1 MSQDHD
7 TKRAVTSHV
16 EKLREDQIT
25 QMINGTGTVAGMMQV
40 WLPNIQGR
48 FDQGGRNASALLEL
62 GESLSEI
69 FAETTTAG
77 RSQSTLSAG
86 GNAWETLVC
95 YYLNLCLIGSN
106 SIVIKKRSLVPTVV
120 QKALTV
126 SYGNTDANTE
136 SDLVCI
142 NFPDDPTLYTDLRSR
157 EKLTERLNSV
167 ADSHWRDLSV
177 LVVQTKTNWND
188 NAQIPM
194 LWDMVYQGAPHF
206 GDVQVGTGTKFFGDK
221 KSDEAFAQIRYAFV
235 TVPTNKSVYKP
246 TSMPVERVRNLSG
259 GNYWG
264 KPSQK
269 GIAKSL
275 DRIFVGARLG
285 SGEGALVSDT
295 VSRQLSQLSTTYSYF
310 GLK

>member
-1 MSQDHD
+1 MNKTDKKNSF
-7 TKRAVTSHV
+7 ANSHV
-16 EKLREDQIT
+16 EQLRRDHLSE
-25 QMINGTGTVAGMMQV
+25 MIYGKGTVAGMMQV
-40 WLPNIQGR
+40 WLPKIQDL
-48 FDQGGRNASALLEL
+48 FDRGGRNANAVLSL
-62 GESLSEI
+62 GENLSGI

-95 YYLNLCLIGSN
+95 YYLNLCLIGTN
-106 SIVIKKRSLVPTVV
+106 SIVIKKRSLVPMVI

-142 NFPDDPTLYTDLRSR
+142 NFPDDPALYSELRSR
-157 EKLTERLNSV
+157 EKLVDRLNTI
-167 ADSHWRDLSV
+167 ADAHWRDLSV

-206 GDVQVGTGTKFFGDK
+206 GEVQVGTGTKYFGR
-221 KSDEAFAQIRYAFV
+221 DEEYADIRYAFV
-235 TVPTNKSVYKP
+235 TVPTNKSGYKP

-264 KPSQK
+264 KESEK

-275 DRIFVGARLG
+275 DRVFVGARLG
-285 SGEGALVSDT
+285 PGEGALVGDNL
-295 VSRQLSQLSTTYSYF
+295 VRQLPWLDTNYSYF

>member
-7 TKRAVTSHV
+7 TKRAATSHV

-40 WLPNIQGR
+40 WLPNIQSR
-48 FDQGGRNASALLEL
+48 FDKGGRNANALLQL

-157 EKLTERLNSV
+157 EKLVERLNSV

-206 GDVQVGTGTKFFGDK
+206 GNVQVGTGTKYFGSGPDY
-221 KSDEAFAQIRYAFV
+221 AQIRYAFV
-235 TVPTNKSVYKP
+235 TVPTNKSGYKP

-264 KPSQK
+264 KASEK

-295 VSRQLSQLSTTYSYF
+295 LSRHLSQLGTTYSYF